1 MRKGQF
7 PLFRSWSVEYV
18 AGQQDGLQARKEC
31 LWEEMDHA
39 YLVCPRWKTK
49 KSSKEVT
56 SK

>member
-1 MRKGQF
+1 MRKGLF